1 MTTRISFR
9 LNGSMVGVD
18 VEDSDL
24 LLDVLRNRLGSPGTK
39 EGCGQGE
46 CGACSVLI
54 DGRAV
59 NSCIYP
65 ALEAEGASVVT
76 IEGLLEPGNGLSALQ
91 AAFVERGGIQ
101 CGFCSPGMIVSAK
114 ALLDR
119 NPDPTEDEICEA
131 LAGNL
136 CRCTGYI
143 QIIESVKRA
152 AALLRGD
159 GRRGGSR

>member
-1 MTTRISFR
+1 
-9 LNGSMVGVD
+9 
-18 VEDSDL
+18 
-24 LLDVLRNRLGSPGTK
+24 
-39 EGCGQGE
+39 
-46 CGACSVLI
+46 
-54 DGRAV
+54 V

-159 GRRGGSR
+159 GRRGGRG